1 MLKSLAAAMIA
12 LNMYVCIFPIIN
24 VNADNEYYFDLFILI
39 WQLGNTI
46 LLIYLVY
53 LVIRALKRLGDPNN
67 KRTNE

>member
-1 MLKSLAAAMIA
+1 MIA

>member
-1 MLKSLAAAMIA
+1 MIA
-12 LNMYVCIFPIIN
+12 LNMYVCIIPIIN